1 MKTSRLVISVA
12 VYDFLILKRKNEEKS
27 FFFLVAD
34 RRNPDSVETNLHHHV
49 LQIICSSFTGERQCR
64 EKTQGVKAHR
74 IPHASCNSHRPGA
87 SSPTSGRQRCLELL
101 RRKLTDAAFWAA
113 RRVTLS
119 PGNWASATRWAS
131 VEWDG
136 GGGVRWRR

>member
-74 IPHASCNSHRPGA
+74 SARVVQLPP
-87 SSPTSGRQRCLELL
+87 
-101 RRKLTDAAFWAA
+101 A
-113 RRVTLS
+113 RRIEPHQWTPALFGAVAAETDRRRLLGRS
-119 PGNWASATRWAS
+119 TRHPLAWKLGVGNSM
-131 VEWDG
+131 G
-136 GGGVRWRR
+136 IC

>member
-74 IPHASCNSHRPGA
+74 IPHASERTRRATPTGPAHRAP
-87 SSPTSGRQRCLELL
+87 PV
-101 RRKLTDAAFWAA
+101 D
-113 RRVTLS
+113 
-119 PGNWASATRWAS
+119 ASAVWS
-131 VEWDG
+131 CCG
-136 GGGVRWRR
+136 GN